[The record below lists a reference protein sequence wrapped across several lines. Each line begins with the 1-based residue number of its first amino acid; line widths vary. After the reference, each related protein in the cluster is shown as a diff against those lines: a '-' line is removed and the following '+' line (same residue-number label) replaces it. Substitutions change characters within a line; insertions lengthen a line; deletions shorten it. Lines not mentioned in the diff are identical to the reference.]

1 MLQLTREMPRMNTFW
16 VDQTAER
23 LHSVEFGWN
32 HGGRADGALD
42 LVGNVFGRSLYGL
55 GITSLHHDTR
65 QELGS

>member
-1 MLQLTREMPRMNTFW
+1 MLQLTSEMPRMNAFL
-16 VDQTAER
+16 VIQTAEH
-23 LHSVEFGWN
+23 LHLEFGWN

-42 LVGNVFGRSLYGL
+42 LVGNVFGRGLYGL